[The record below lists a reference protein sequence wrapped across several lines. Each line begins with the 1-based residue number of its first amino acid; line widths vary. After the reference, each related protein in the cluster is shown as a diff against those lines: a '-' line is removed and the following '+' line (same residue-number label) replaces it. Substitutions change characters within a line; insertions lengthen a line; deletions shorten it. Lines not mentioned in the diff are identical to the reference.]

1 MKKSKEEILSHLKNT
16 AIGYTELASGEIFG
30 YLYGKEVIDIDDN
43 IAINGGLG
51 TFAHFMAWL
60 DGDKPENM
68 ALEDYDMI
76 ISIADNLCKL
86 AEKLDSDEEIDQIVS
101 QIDFL
106 KELVVNYQK

>member
-51 TFAHFMAWL
+51 TFAHFMTWL
-60 DGDKPENM
+60 DGDRPENM
-68 ALEDYDMI
+68 ALADYDMI

-86 AEKLDSDEEIDQIVS
+86 AGKLDSDEEIDRIVS

-106 KELVVNYQK
+106 KDLVANYKK

>member
-1 MKKSKEEILSHLKNT
+1 MKKSKEEILNHLKNT
-16 AIGYTELASGEIFG
+16 AIGYTEVASGEIFG
-30 YLYGKEVIDIDDN
+30 YLYGKEVIDIDDD
-43 IAINGGLG
+43 ITINGGLD

-60 DGDKPENM
+60 DSDKPENM

-86 AEKLDSDEEIDQIVS
+86 AETLDSDEEIDQIVS